1 MGCRVVPALS
11 GLCAGGNSGIGA
23 AIAAAAGAAGAN
35 VVIDYV
41 ARPEATDALD
51 ERSPTAAVRPL
62 ASTLTSAGWATS
74 SDWSPPPSRPMA
86 GWT

>member
-1 MGCRVVPALS
+1 MRAHPCGHRPAHLARVCQRGGVL
-11 GLCAGGNSGIGA
+11 LTDRTVIVTGGNSGIGA

-51 ERSPTAAVRPL
+51 ERITDR
-62 ASTLTSAGWATS
+62 GGEAT
-74 SDWSPPPSRPMA
+74 
-86 GWT
+86 GV